1 MTSGGPPRGRCQGA
15 STDAARTRCGPLR
28 AGIETGKVRLDVTD
42 SQRRAPLLAWGESD
56 LPLGAI
62 AGIAVNAM
70 LETLSGLISCLVRPR
85 DWPIFALTITCP
97 VEQSTSMVQ
106 TLAALRSEVPGRLAW
121 RFVEDSS
128 RVLRSPRVT
137 GAGPEAVFPGDPL
150 ARLFQ
155 AESRAVLSTICRV
168 RNRGLLGPIGLW
180 ALAFYPLI
188 QRQMPPPTPTPAAE
202 SSPLALCGSTGRL
215 ARIRNVRSPTS
226 RPYRQ
231 LSTTPKMTT
240 TSPLCLRACNRSRL
254 TGDQ

>member
-168 RNRGLLGPIGLW
+168 RTRWLLGPIGLW

-226 RPYRQ
+226 RPDRQ

>member
-42 SQRRAPLLAWGESD
+42 SQRRAPLLAWGVSD

-155 AESRAVLSTICRV
+155 ADSRAVLSTICRV
-168 RNRGLLGPIGLW
+168 RTRWLLGPIGLW
-180 ALAFYPLI
+180 ALAFCPLI
-188 QRQMPPPTPTPAAE
+188 KRQMPPPTPAAE

-240 TSPLCLRACNRSRL
+240 TSPMCLRACNRSRL

>member
-1 MTSGGPPRGRCQGA
+1 M
-15 STDAARTRCGPLR
+15 
-28 AGIETGKVRLDVTD
+28 RLDVTD
-42 SQRRAPLLAWGESD
+42 SQRRAPLLAWGVSD

-97 VEQSTSMVQ
+97 VEQSTRMVQ
-106 TLAALRSEVPGRLAW
+106 TLAALRSEVPGQLAW
-121 RFVEDSS
+121 RFAEDSS

-168 RNRGLLGPIGLW
+168 RTRWLLGPIGLW
-180 ALAFYPLI
+180 ALAFCPPI
-188 QRQMPPPTPTPAAE
+188 KRQMQHPPNASRRIE
-202 SSPLALCGSTGRL
+202 SLGPLRVDRPPRTNSKGVVAKVPPGQTFVHQPKDDYKISHVSPGL
-215 ARIRNVRSPTS
+215 
-226 RPYRQ
+226 
-231 LSTTPKMTT
+231 
-240 TSPLCLRACNRSRL
+240 
-254 TGDQ
+254 

>member
-1 MTSGGPPRGRCQGA
+1 M
-15 STDAARTRCGPLR
+15 
-28 AGIETGKVRLDVTD
+28 RLDVTD
-42 SQRRAPLLAWGESD
+42 SQRRAPLLAWGVSD

-97 VEQSTSMVQ
+97 VEQSTRMVQ

-168 RNRGLLGPIGLW
+168 RTRWLLGPIGLW
-180 ALAFYPLI
+180 ALAFCPPI
-188 QRQMPPPTPTPAAE
+188 QRQMQHPPNASRRIE
-202 SSPLALCGSTGRL
+202 SLGPLRVDRPPRTNSKGVVAKVPPGQTFVHQPKDDYKISHVSPGL
-215 ARIRNVRSPTS
+215 
-226 RPYRQ
+226 
-231 LSTTPKMTT
+231 
-240 TSPLCLRACNRSRL
+240 
-254 TGDQ
+254 

>member
-1 MTSGGPPRGRCQGA
+1 
-15 STDAARTRCGPLR
+15 
-28 AGIETGKVRLDVTD
+28 VRLDVTD
-42 SQRRAPLLAWGESD
+42 SQRRAPLLAWGVSD

-97 VEQSTSMVQ
+97 VEQSTRMVQ

-121 RFVEDSS
+121 RFAEDSS

-168 RNRGLLGPIGLW
+168 RTRWLLGPIGLW
-180 ALAFYPLI
+180 ALAFCPPI
-188 QRQMPPPTPTPAAE
+188 KRQMQHPPNASRRIE
-202 SSPLALCGSTGRL
+202 SLGPLRVDRPPRTNSKGVVAKVPPGQTFVHQPKDDYKISHVSPGL
-215 ARIRNVRSPTS
+215 
-226 RPYRQ
+226 
-231 LSTTPKMTT
+231 
-240 TSPLCLRACNRSRL
+240 
-254 TGDQ
+254 

>member
-1 MTSGGPPRGRCQGA
+1 
-15 STDAARTRCGPLR
+15 
-28 AGIETGKVRLDVTD
+28 VRLDVTD
-42 SQRRAPLLAWGESD
+42 SQRRAPLLAWGVSD

-97 VEQSTSMVQ
+97 VEQSTRMVQ
-106 TLAALRSEVPGRLAW
+106 TLAALRSEVPGQLAW
-121 RFVEDSS
+121 RFAEDSS

-168 RNRGLLGPIGLW
+168 RTRWLLGPIGLW
-180 ALAFYPLI
+180 ALAFCPPI
-188 QRQMPPPTPTPAAE
+188 KRQMQHPPNASRRIE
-202 SSPLALCGSTGRL
+202 SLGPLRVDRPPRTNSKGVVAKVPPGQTFVHQPKDDYKISHVSPGL
-215 ARIRNVRSPTS
+215 
-226 RPYRQ
+226 
-231 LSTTPKMTT
+231 
-240 TSPLCLRACNRSRL
+240 
-254 TGDQ
+254 

>member
-1 MTSGGPPRGRCQGA
+1 M
-15 STDAARTRCGPLR
+15 
-28 AGIETGKVRLDVTD
+28 RLDVTD
-42 SQRRAPLLAWGESD
+42 SQRRAPLLAWGVSD

-240 TSPLCLRACNRSRL
+240 TSPMCLRACNRSRL

>member
-1 MTSGGPPRGRCQGA
+1 M
-15 STDAARTRCGPLR
+15 
-28 AGIETGKVRLDVTD
+28 RLDVTD
-42 SQRRAPLLAWGESD
+42 SQRRAPLLAWGVSD

-70 LETLSGLISCLVRPR
+70 LETLSGLISCLVRPW

-128 RVLRSPRVT
+128 RVLTSPRVT

-168 RNRGLLGPIGLW
+168 RTRWLLGPIGLW
-180 ALAFYPLI
+180 ALAFCPLI
-188 QRQMPPPTPTPAAE
+188 KRQMPPQRQPQNRVPWPSAGRQAASREFEMCGRQRPARTD
-202 SSPLALCGSTGRL
+202 SCPPPQR
-215 ARIRNVRSPTS
+215 
-226 RPYRQ
+226 
-231 LSTTPKMTT
+231 
-240 TSPLCLRACNRSRL
+240 
-254 TGDQ
+254 

>member
-1 MTSGGPPRGRCQGA
+1 M
-15 STDAARTRCGPLR
+15 
-28 AGIETGKVRLDVTD
+28 RLDVTD
-42 SQRRAPLLAWGESD
+42 SQRRAPLLAWGVSD

-70 LETLSGLISCLVRPR
+70 LETLSGLISCLVRPW

-168 RNRGLLGPIGLW
+168 RTRWLLGPIGLW
-180 ALAFYPLI
+180 ALAFCPPI
-188 QRQMPPPTPTPAAE
+188 KRQMQHPPNASRRIE
-202 SSPLALCGSTGRL
+202 SLGPLRVDRPPRTNSKGVVAKVPPGQTVVHHPKDDYKISHVSPGL
-215 ARIRNVRSPTS
+215 
-226 RPYRQ
+226 
-231 LSTTPKMTT
+231 
-240 TSPLCLRACNRSRL
+240 
-254 TGDQ
+254 

>member
-1 MTSGGPPRGRCQGA
+1 MNDQKYATLHVS
-15 STDAARTRCGPLR
+15 
-28 AGIETGKVRLDVTD
+28 D
-42 SQRRAPLLAWGESD
+42 SQRRAPLRPPGGERIPLA
-56 LPLGAI
+56 AI

-70 LETLSGLISCLVRPR
+70 QETLSGQISCLVRPW

-168 RNRGLLGPIGLW
+168 RTRWLLGPIGLW
-180 ALAFYPLI
+180 ALAFCPLI
-188 QRQMPPPTPTPAAE
+188 KRQMPPPNASRRIE
-202 SSPLALCGSTGRL
+202 SLGPLRVDRPPRANSKCAVANVPPGQTVVHHPKDDYNISLVSPGL
-215 ARIRNVRSPTS
+215 
-226 RPYRQ
+226 
-231 LSTTPKMTT
+231 
-240 TSPLCLRACNRSRL
+240 
-254 TGDQ
+254 

>member
-1 MTSGGPPRGRCQGA
+1 
-15 STDAARTRCGPLR
+15 
-28 AGIETGKVRLDVTD
+28 VRLDVTD
-42 SQRRAPLLAWGESD
+42 SQRRAPLLAWGVSD

-97 VEQSTSMVQ
+97 VEQSTRMVQ

-168 RNRGLLGPIGLW
+168 RTRWLLGPIGLW
-180 ALAFYPLI
+180 ALAFCPPI
-188 QRQMPPPTPTPAAE
+188 KRQMQHPPNASRRIE
-202 SSPLALCGSTGRL
+202 SLGPLRVDRPPRTNSKGVVAKVPPGQTFVHQPKDDYKISHVSPGL
-215 ARIRNVRSPTS
+215 
-226 RPYRQ
+226 
-231 LSTTPKMTT
+231 
-240 TSPLCLRACNRSRL
+240 
-254 TGDQ
+254 

>member
-1 MTSGGPPRGRCQGA
+1 M
-15 STDAARTRCGPLR
+15 
-28 AGIETGKVRLDVTD
+28 RLDVTD
-42 SQRRAPLLAWGESD
+42 SQRRAPLLAWGVSD

-97 VEQSTSMVQ
+97 VEQSTRMVQ

-168 RNRGLLGPIGLW
+168 RTRWLLGPIGLW
-180 ALAFYPLI
+180 ALAFCPPI
-188 QRQMPPPTPTPAAE
+188 KRQMQHPPNASRRIE
-202 SSPLALCGSTGRL
+202 SLGPLRVDRPPRTNSKGVVAKVPPGQTFVHQPKDDYKISHVSPGL
-215 ARIRNVRSPTS
+215 
-226 RPYRQ
+226 
-231 LSTTPKMTT
+231 
-240 TSPLCLRACNRSRL
+240 
-254 TGDQ
+254 